1 MEKIDVAKKEQ
12 IEKRLNSEEP
22 LFRRFLVVREFLQ
35 DYEVRIGILKQLRY
49 IISFKQN
56 PK

>member
-12 IEKRLNSEEP
+12 IEKRLNSEET

-56 PK
+56 PR